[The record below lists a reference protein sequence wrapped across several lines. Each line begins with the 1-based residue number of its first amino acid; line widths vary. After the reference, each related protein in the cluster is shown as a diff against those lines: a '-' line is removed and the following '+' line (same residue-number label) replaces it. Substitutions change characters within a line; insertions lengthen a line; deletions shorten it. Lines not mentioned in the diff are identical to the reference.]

1 MISLSLTGA
10 ITAAVLFVVGYV
22 YWQIHK
28 IKARAQQLA
37 RANAELTTQNQQL
50 KTEKVIIEKQVKNYK
65 VKQKNDETTNS
76 LGRDAIIDELRQNG
90 DLRAE

>member
-10 ITAAVLFVVGYV
+10 ITAAVLVVVGYV

-28 IKARAQQLA
+28 IKAHAQELA

-76 LGRDAIIDELRQNG
+76 LGRHAVIDELRQNG